1 MAKQLNAEQRTISQI
16 FTDPNKPKFLIPDY
30 QRPYSWER
38 EQCDTLWNDI
48 KDFAFPFDHAFNAGN
63 DRYFLGTILTFQN
76 DFYEN
81 EVIDGQQRLITFL
94 LMLRAFYQA
103 FEKIQCANKE
113 NILSSIGKCIWN
125 GDEFGNV
132 DKASLK
138 LKSEVASDEDIA
150 EFKKILTTGEST
162 KDNVSNYAVNYRYFQ
177 NAIAVF
183 KNDKPENFS
192 YLPMR
197 ILNNCILLPIEADNQ
212 NTALRIF
219 TTLNDRGMPLSDGDI
234 FKAQFYKIFSRN
246 GKQAKELFIKRWKV
260 LEELCN
266 KNFHP
271 RKGTPVDDL
280 FMRYMYYAKTK
291 RAVKADKRISDTF
304 SDMRDFYS
312 ENNYE
317 IFQSEE
323 TFEELITL
331 ANFWVDVTER
341 NEKFSPQVL
350 KKIYTL
356 NYSPYSVWSYV
367 VSLYFMS
374 NRDLNEKKFC
384 AFLDKTTAMILM
396 NAILDLGKQ
405 NIRRP
410 FVLEFKD
417 IFRGE
422 SLNFDA
428 QFKPQEKILRRRL
441 EETKFSSGKAVLT
454 RAMLA
459 WWTFRNPVQ
468 DLPPINTKLEIEHIY
483 AKNRC
488 NFEPL
493 QNPDALE
500 FLGNKTLLEKR
511 INIGAADYRFVDKK
525 KCYLGWQP
533 PGKGKKYQRGTF
545 NLELRDLAET
555 HDDFTEQDILDR
567 NEKIFDAFISYLRG
581 NDLLI

>member
-103 FEKIQCANKE
+103 FENIHCANKE

-132 DKASLK
+132 DKTSLK
-138 LKSEVASDEDIA
+138 LKSEVASDEDVT

-162 KDNVSNYAVNYRYFQ
+162 KDNASNYAVNYRYFQ
-177 NAIAVF
+177 NAIAAF

-356 NYSPYSVWSYV
+356 NYSPYSMWSYV

-374 NRDLNEKKFC
+374 NRDLNEEKFC
-384 AFLDKTTAMILM
+384 AFLDKVTAMILM
-396 NAILDLGKQ
+396 NAVLELGTQ

-417 IFRGE
+417 IFHGE
-422 SLNFDA
+422 PLNFDE
-428 QFKPQEKILRRRL
+428 QFKPQEKIFRNRL
-441 EETKFSSGKAVLT
+441 AEMRFSNSKSIT

-459 WWTFRNPVQ
+459 WWTFRNPAQ
-468 DLPPINTKLEIEHIY
+468 DLPPLGIDLQIEHIL
-483 AKNRC
+483 AKKRQ
-488 NFEPL
+488 ELHHVL

-500 FLGNKTLLEKR
+500 FLGNKSLLEKT
-511 INIGAADYRFVDKK
+511 INIRAADNRLVDKK
-525 KCYLGWQP
+525 IFYLGD
-533 PGKGKKYQRGTF
+533 GKSKQGTF

>member
-48 KDFAFPFDHAFNAGN
+48 LTFAFPMDHTFNAGN

-103 FEKIQCANKE
+103 FEKIQCDNKE
-113 NILSSIGKCIWN
+113 NILTSIGQCIWN
-125 GDEFGNV
+125 TDEFRNV
-132 DKASLK
+132 DKTSLK
-138 LKSEVASDEDIA
+138 LKSEVASDEDIT
-150 EFKKILTTGEST
+150 EFKNILMTGEST

-177 NAIAVF
+177 RAIAAF
-183 KNDKPENFS
+183 KNNKPENFS

-312 ENNYE
+312 ESNYE

-331 ANFWVDVTER
+331 ANFWDEVTER

-356 NYSPYSVWSYV
+356 NFSPYSVWSYV

-374 NRDLNEKKFC
+374 NRDLNEEKFC
-384 AFLDKTTAMILM
+384 AFLDKVTAMILM
-396 NAILDLGKQ
+396 NAVLELGTQ

-417 IFRGE
+417 IFHGE
-422 SLNFDA
+422 PLNFDE
-428 QFKPQEKILRRRL
+428 QFKPQEKILHNRL
-441 EETKFSSGKAVLT
+441 VEMRFSNSKSIT

-459 WWTFRNPVQ
+459 WWTFRDPAQ
-468 DLPPINTKLEIEHIY
+468 ELPPLGVDLQIEHIL
-483 AKNRC
+483 AKKRQ
-488 NFEPL
+488 EL
-493 QNPDALE
+493 HHVLTNPDALE
-500 FLGNKTLLEKR
+500 FLGNKSLLEKT
-511 INIGAADYRFVDKK
+511 INIRAADNRLVDKK
-525 KCYLGWQP
+525 IYYLGD
-533 PGKGKKYQRGTF
+533 GKLKQGTF

-555 HDDFTEQDILDR
+555 HDDFTEADILAR
-567 NEKIFDAFISYLRG
+567 NEEIFDAFIEYLRV